1 MRSILKSKRSA
12 EMTIGT
18 IIIIILAV
26 LVLVFLV
33 FGFSTGWNN
42 LWENIKN
49 FFGGGAN
56 VDTVVRNCQA
66 ACTTNQVFEYCRDRD
81 VKFEDKTKQ
90 TLNCKKLEGGYGLEQ
105 CGAITVCPP
114 TCKLKEGVKATC
126 GEYKTQDECI
136 KAPATQGCTRDPSVV
151 DPEFKCKVDTSKSP
165 AAVSAPTCSAAKTA
179 EACSKLDQKF
189 CGWLA

>member
-1 MRSILKSKRSA
+1 MRSILKSKRGA

-56 VDTVVRNCQA
+56 VDTIVRNCQA
-66 ACTTNQVFEYCRDRD
+66 ACTTNQVFEYCRDRE

-90 TLNCKKLEGGYGLEQ
+90 TLNCKNLEGGYGLDS

-126 GEYKTQDECI
+126 GEYDDKSCNAALNGCEWKTSKCEDKASGHL
-136 KAPATQGCTRDPSVV
+136 KAPD
-151 DPEFKCKVDTSKSP
+151 
-165 AAVSAPTCSAAKTA
+165 
-179 EACSKLDQKF
+179 CSKPKTMGECTSQTDPADLAVGKYNTF
-189 CGWLA
+189 CTWAK